1 MDSEHVLDLASRSRV
16 IVRVQAGDGLAKRYV
31 LQRGQINR
39 AGSRYCLVDIS
50 VSCEPFDE
58 LVQGDIDVRE
68 CAAIQRRLVFVNPRL
83 DQCGSF
89 ALCTLL
95 CALRAALLPHQ
106 RRWVGHFREQS
117 GAHRSVSA
125 WQQDTDRSD
134 TRAARDAHGN
144 SQDAFSDE
152 AAALVVGQNR
162 EVCPRHGCRDR
173 E

>member
-89 ALCTLL
+89 ALCSVLFG
-95 CALRAALLPHQ
+95 LRYFHTNGDGWDTFASNQARTDLSQPGNKTRIAAT
-106 RRWVGHFREQS
+106 REQR
-117 GAHRSVSA
+117 ARRS
-125 WQQDTDRSD
+125 W
-134 TRAARDAHGN
+134 
-144 SQDAFSDE
+144 
-152 AAALVVGQNR
+152 
-162 EVCPRHGCRDR
+162 
-173 E
+173 